1 MRKLATS
8 EAALATVQSAS
19 DAAMREAEAAAAKG
33 DDLQSRLEAMT
44 QKAAEQAAAAE
55 ERQGEKGQQPSCMA
69 GVGVGWEGQGERCAG
84 DA

>member
-33 DDLQSRLEAMT
+33 GDLQARLEAMT

-55 ERQGEKGQQPSCMA
+55 ERQGERGQLLDSLSCRA
-69 GVGVGWEGQGERCAG
+69 EIG
-84 DA
+84 